1 MILPKQKISNKE
13 RFERYPRPDGSS
25 RNIAM
30 DTADYYFDQFR
41 YDSVNYEAESIQDAV
56 EGILD
61 YKEYEYML
69 NPLGIKV
76 PNKNVKPGAV
86 LRNHNILKGVVNLYM
101 GEFGRRTKEY
111 VVTDFNGEDENKYK
125 EGLNEML
132 TAYYQQE
139 AINQMNAVGLD
150 TGQLSKEQKSPQEA
164 EEEYKNSFDSNRV
177 IRGQDALD
185 YILYEQEV
193 EQKYKD
199 IYYDWI
205 TVGMGYSYK
214 VVRFD
219 NVDYEYVP
227 FKEIYMPRS
236 GTWKMGED
244 APFAI
249 RKRFVPLST
258 IMDLYHDDLDEEDIA
273 YFDEKFGQHS
283 AFFGNLRTTATGERG
298 FIKLPTVELNQRN
311 SYTFNN
317 GNFTVDNILLEHV
330 VYRSF
335 KKYGLLTFINELGEE
350 ETIEVTDDYVLNKE
364 LGDIKL
370 VWKYK
375 NALYECTR
383 IDESIYIQN
392 REYKENRSELN
403 NNSKLKLPYNSLIA
417 RSKSET
423 LQSFIKDGIPYQIL
437 INVIHFQMEKVLNKN
452 KGKVLILP
460 YELVP
465 RKKGMDTTKM
475 MEHADASGIL
485 WIDGTIPNA
494 SYAAQMIKA
503 VDMGLSEYF
512 RDCMDMIQG
521 IKSEY
526 WFSIGMNDQ
535 RYSNINQGSGKG
547 TTEQAIARSA
557 VITYDMNATMDDF
570 IKRENQGFLDLSKL
584 AWINGKKG
592 QYILND
598 TTKKFLELNP
608 DDAIYHMES
617 DYGIFVKDSVEQTEN
632 LTAYRSLAGSFAQQ
646 QGAMSAVGE
655 MFSHNSVERIN
666 RVVAKIE
673 DNNKKHEAYLAE
685 VNGEKAKELQAMQD
699 AAQDKADQL
708 ERYKIDMQYQ
718 GVVDGAE
725 IRTGNNSRNEP
736 RPANEVEIAMAQHTI
751 NKDADNSAKEE
762 RRLNQK
768 DKELAIKEKIAN
780 KPVNNKS

>member
-1 MILPKQKISNKE
+1 
-13 RFERYPRPDGSS
+13 
-25 RNIAM
+25 
-30 DTADYYFDQFR
+30 
-41 YDSVNYEAESIQDAV
+41 
-56 EGILD
+56 
-61 YKEYEYML
+61 
-69 NPLGIKV
+69 
-76 PNKNVKPGAV
+76 
-86 LRNHNILKGVVNLYM
+86 
-101 GEFGRRTKEY
+101 
-111 VVTDFNGEDENKYK
+111 
-125 EGLNEML
+125 
-132 TAYYQQE
+132 
-139 AINQMNAVGLD
+139 
-150 TGQLSKEQKSPQEA
+150 
-164 EEEYKNSFDSNRV
+164 
-177 IRGQDALD
+177 
-185 YILYEQEV
+185 
-193 EQKYKD
+193 
-199 IYYDWI
+199 
-205 TVGMGYSYK
+205 
-214 VVRFD
+214 
-219 NVDYEYVP
+219 
-227 FKEIYMPRS
+227 
-236 GTWKMGED
+236 
-244 APFAI
+244 
-249 RKRFVPLST
+249 
-258 IMDLYHDDLDEEDIA
+258 
-273 YFDEKFGQHS
+273 
-283 AFFGNLRTTATGERG
+283 
-298 FIKLPTVELNQRN
+298 
-311 SYTFNN
+311 
-317 GNFTVDNILLEHV
+317 
-330 VYRSF
+330 
-335 KKYGLLTFINELGEE
+335 
-350 ETIEVTDDYVLNKE
+350 
-364 LGDIKL
+364 
-370 VWKYK
+370 
-375 NALYECTR
+375 
-383 IDESIYIQN
+383 
-392 REYKENRSELN
+392 
-403 NNSKLKLPYNSLIA
+403 
-417 RSKSET
+417 
-423 LQSFIKDGIPYQIL
+423 
-437 INVIHFQMEKVLNKN
+437 
-452 KGKVLILP
+452 
-460 YELVP
+460 
-465 RKKGMDTTKM
+465 M

>member
-1 MILPKQKISNKE
+1 
-13 RFERYPRPDGSS
+13 
-25 RNIAM
+25 
-30 DTADYYFDQFR
+30 
-41 YDSVNYEAESIQDAV
+41 
-56 EGILD
+56 
-61 YKEYEYML
+61 
-69 NPLGIKV
+69 
-76 PNKNVKPGAV
+76 
-86 LRNHNILKGVVNLYM
+86 
-101 GEFGRRTKEY
+101 
-111 VVTDFNGEDENKYK
+111 
-125 EGLNEML
+125 
-132 TAYYQQE
+132 
-139 AINQMNAVGLD
+139 
-150 TGQLSKEQKSPQEA
+150 
-164 EEEYKNSFDSNRV
+164 
-177 IRGQDALD
+177 
-185 YILYEQEV
+185 
-193 EQKYKD
+193 
-199 IYYDWI
+199 
-205 TVGMGYSYK
+205 
-214 VVRFD
+214 
-219 NVDYEYVP
+219 
-227 FKEIYMPRS
+227 
-236 GTWKMGED
+236 
-244 APFAI
+244 
-249 RKRFVPLST
+249 
-258 IMDLYHDDLDEEDIA
+258 
-273 YFDEKFGQHS
+273 
-283 AFFGNLRTTATGERG
+283 
-298 FIKLPTVELNQRN
+298 
-311 SYTFNN
+311 
-317 GNFTVDNILLEHV
+317 
-330 VYRSF
+330 
-335 KKYGLLTFINELGEE
+335 
-350 ETIEVTDDYVLNKE
+350 
-364 LGDIKL
+364 
-370 VWKYK
+370 
-375 NALYECTR
+375 
-383 IDESIYIQN
+383 
-392 REYKENRSELN
+392 
-403 NNSKLKLPYNSLIA
+403 
-417 RSKSET
+417 
-423 LQSFIKDGIPYQIL
+423 
-437 INVIHFQMEKVLNKN
+437 
-452 KGKVLILP
+452 
-460 YELVP
+460 
-465 RKKGMDTTKM
+465 
-475 MEHADASGIL
+475 
-485 WIDGTIPNA
+485 
-494 SYAAQMIKA
+494 MIKA